1 MAIPNSTY
9 TQALTASIAN
19 YRDELA
25 DAITAN
31 NAFLTYLRKQG
42 NTDPFDGGN
51 EILENVLY
59 NSATG
64 GWYSGSEILSTAD
77 SDVLTSANYAI
88 KQFYANVTMSGLE
101 IIQNSGKERMFKL
114 IDGKLQAAKATLAN
128 GIGAALFYSNTENS
142 GKSIGGN
149 SSSTYVQ
156 LHDRRSSDSS
166 KLRSATRYFVR
177 SKVMSSQYWR

>member
-19 YRDELA
+19 YRDVLA
-25 DAITAN
+25 DNITAN
-31 NAFLTYLRKQG
+31 NAFLTYLKKNG

-77 SDVLTSANYAI
+77 ADVMTSANFAI
-88 KQFYANVTMSGLE
+88 KQYYANVTMSGLE
-101 IIQNSGKERMFKL
+101 VIQNSGKERMFKL

-142 GKSIGGN
+142 GKSIGGLQHLV
-149 SSSTYVQ
+149 SDTPTGVTCGGKL
-156 LHDRRSSDSS
+156 LH
-166 KLRSATRYFVR
+166 
-177 SKVMSSQYWR
+177 